1 MAALTKTA
9 HRALRE
15 NCASSRGVGPT
26 MDPDI
31 RSGGP
36 APGCMIYS
44 YTKKSFGAD
53 GGVLNKLRVAGS
65 SNSTAQCWTGLSIQ
79 SRSSRTVSSASCKG
93 PYPVDPASF
102 FLQYYSSRSLSHNP
116 ALSYYLNISTP
127 FIFNTQAVCLAVSE
141 CLSLGQWRLSTVLMS
156 GRSSKD

>member
-15 NCASSRGVGPT
+15 NCASTGGVGPT
-26 MDPDI
+26 MDLDI

-36 APGCMIYS
+36 ASRCVIYS

-79 SRSSRTVSSASCKG
+79 SRSSRTVSSASCNE
-93 PYPVDPASF
+93 PYPVDTASF
-102 FLQYYSSRSLSHNP
+102 FLPYYSSRSLSHSP
-116 ALSYYLNISTP
+116 ALSYYLNIFTP
-127 FIFNTQAVCLAVSE
+127 LIPNTRAVCLAVFE

-156 GRSSKD
+156 GRLSKD